1 MKTFRYILLGLL
13 LTIAL
18 FSWLLFIC
26 GADSLAENGL
36 LLYALVTVCILTA
49 LCWVFISSR
58 DLAKILK
65 ISPEEYRNILRQKR
79 IKIIQP

>member
-1 MKTFRYILLGLL
+1 MRTIKYILKGLL
-13 LTIAL
+13 LIVTL

-26 GADSLAENGL
+26 GADSLAENRL

-49 LCWVFISSR
+49 LCWVFISNR

-79 IKIIQP
+79 IKIIQS